1 MAVEAAA
8 AWKGIFPL
16 RPCNWQQGTKT
27 EEAKLRPRRMDEE
40 DRKWEGS
47 LPSAVSPR
55 GTQASAEQY
64 SVPRGPEALP
74 DILWK
79 L

>member
-1 MAVEAAA
+1 
-8 AWKGIFPL
+8 
-16 RPCNWQQGTKT
+16 
-27 EEAKLRPRRMDEE
+27 MDEE

-47 LPSAVSPR
+47 LPSAVIPD
-55 GTQASAEQY
+55 GAQARAEQY

-79 L
+79 P